1 MKRLIVFIAL
11 ALSFVSAFSQI
22 TLDECRKLAQAN
34 YPLIKRFRLVEQSRS
49 LSVSNASKAWLP
61 QVSLNARASYQ
72 SEVTR
77 LPVDIPGVEISPLP
91 KDQYDVSVNVSQQ
104 IYDGGSVSSSKR
116 LEDARSDVEREQ
128 VNVAIYDVYERIDQL
143 YFGILLLDEQIR
155 QVRLLQDDLSLSYQ
169 AISGMVRGGVAN
181 QTDLDAVKVE
191 QVKAA
196 QTETGLVT
204 SRATYLKMLSTF
216 IGKPLSDSVSLVRP
230 AESDVSGMVNNRPE
244 LALYS
249 AQNRLLD
256 QQLKSLDTYLRP
268 RLGLFLQGGYGNPA
282 LNMLKNG
289 FEAYYKVGAT
299 LTWNFGSLYTRAN
312 DKRKIETERLNIQAE
327 REAFLFNT
335 GLQRGNIE
343 SLRRQ
348 ISQDDE
354 IIALRENIR
363 SKADVK
369 VANGTETVNEMLRDI
384 NAVSEARL
392 TKAFHEIQLLQEIY
406 KLKNINN
413 FYEKVCIYILVR
425 GPCGMFFGQ
434 FRL

>member
-1 MKRLIVFIAL
+1 MKRILFFVMLVFA
-11 ALSFVSAFSQI
+11 VVPAFTQI
-22 TLDECRKLAQAN
+22 TLDECRSLARAN
-34 YPLIKRFRLVEQSRS
+34 YPLIKRFSLVEQSRS

-61 QVSLNARASYQ
+61 QVSLSARASYQ
-72 SEVTR
+72 SDVTR
-77 LPVDIPGVEISPLP
+77 IPVDIPGVDISPMS
-91 KDQYDVSVNVSQQ
+91 KDQYDVSVHVSQQ

-116 LEDARSDVEREQ
+116 LAGALSDVEREK
-128 VNVAIYDVYERIDQL
+128 VNVAIYDVYERVDQL

-155 QVRLLQDDLSLSYQ
+155 QVRLLQDDLSLS
-169 AISGMVRGGVAN
+169 SKSVTGMLRGGVAS

-191 QVKAA
+191 QVKAR
-196 QTETGLVT
+196 QSETSLLT
-204 SRATYLKMLSTF
+204 LRATYLKMLSTF
-216 IGKPLSDSVSLVRP
+216 IGKPLADSVSLVRP
-230 AESDVSGMVNNRPE
+230 DETDVSVVVNNRPE
-244 LALYS
+244 LSLYN

-256 QQLKSLDTYLRP
+256 QQRNVLDTYLRP
-268 RLGLFLQGGYGNPA
+268 RVGLFLQGGYGNPA
-282 LNMLKNG
+282 LNMLKNK

-299 LTWNFGSLYTRAN
+299 LTWNFGNLYTRAN
-312 DKRKIETERLNIQAE
+312 DKRKIDTDRLGIEAE
-327 REAFLFNT
+327 REAFLFNI
-335 GLQRGNIE
+335 GLQSELQRGNIE

-354 IIALRENIR
+354 IITLRERIR

-413 FYEKVCIYILVR
+413 F
-425 GPCGMFFGQ
+425 
-434 FRL
+434 

>member
-1 MKRLIVFIAL
+1 MKRILLFVVL
-11 ALSFVSAFSQI
+11 AVSFVPAFSQI
-22 TLDECRKLAQAN
+22 TLDECRSLARAN
-34 YPLIKRFRLVEQSRS
+34 YPLIKRFSLVEQSRS

-61 QVSLNARASYQ
+61 QVSLSARASYQ
-72 SEVTR
+72 SDVTR
-77 LPVDIPGVEISPLP
+77 IPIDIPGIDINPLS
-91 KDQYDVSVNVSQQ
+91 KDQYDVSVHVSQQ

-116 LEDARSDVEREQ
+116 LADARSDVEREK
-128 VNVAIYDVYERIDQL
+128 VNVAIYDVYERVDQL

-155 QVRLLQDDLSLSYQ
+155 QVRLLQDDLSLSSKSV
-169 AISGMVRGGVAN
+169 SGMLRGGVAS

-191 QVKAA
+191 QVKAR
-196 QTETGLVT
+196 QSETSLLT

-216 IGKPLSDSVSLVRP
+216 IGKPLGDSVSLVRP
-230 AESDVSGMVNNRPE
+230 DEADVSVVVNNRPE
-244 LALYS
+244 LSLYN

-256 QQLKSLDTYLRP
+256 QQRNVLDTYLRP
-268 RLGLFLQGGYGNPA
+268 RVGLFLQGGYGNPA
-282 LNMLKNG
+282 LNMLKNK

-299 LTWNFGSLYTRAN
+299 LTWNFGNLYTRAN
-312 DKRKIETERLNIQAE
+312 DKRKIDTDRLGIEAE

-335 GLQRGNIE
+335 GLQSELQRGNIE

-348 ISQDDE
+348 INQDDE
-354 IIALRENIR
+354 IITLRERIR

-384 NAVSEARL
+384 NAVSESRL

-413 FYEKVCIYILVR
+413 F
-425 GPCGMFFGQ
+425 
-434 FRL
+434 

>member
-1 MKRLIVFIAL
+1 MKRILFFVMLVFA
-11 ALSFVSAFSQI
+11 VVPAFTQI
-22 TLDECRKLAQAN
+22 TLDECRSLARAN
-34 YPLIKRFRLVEQSRS
+34 YPLIKRFSLVEQSRS
-49 LSVSNASKAWLP
+49 LSVSNAFKAWLP
-61 QVSLNARASYQ
+61 QVSLSARASYQ
-72 SEVTR
+72 SDVTR
-77 LPVDIPGVEISPLP
+77 IPVDIPGVDISPMS
-91 KDQYDVSVNVSQQ
+91 KDQYDVSVHVSQQ

-116 LEDARSDVEREQ
+116 LADARSDVEREK
-128 VNVAIYDVYERIDQL
+128 VNVAIYDVYERVDQL

-155 QVRLLQDDLSLSYQ
+155 QVRLLQDDLSLSSKSV
-169 AISGMVRGGVAN
+169 SGMLRGGVAS

-191 QVKAA
+191 QVKAR
-196 QTETGLVT
+196 QSETILLT

-216 IGKPLSDSVSLVRP
+216 IGKPLGDSVSLVRP
-230 AESDVSGMVNNRPE
+230 DEADVSVVVNNRPE
-244 LALYS
+244 LSLYN

-256 QQLKSLDTYLRP
+256 QQRNVLDTYLRP
-268 RLGLFLQGGYGNPA
+268 RVGLFLQGGYGNPA
-282 LNMLKNG
+282 LNMLKNK

-299 LTWNFGSLYTRAN
+299 LTWNFGNLYTRAN
-312 DKRKIETERLNIQAE
+312 DKRKIDTDRLGIEAE

-335 GLQRGNIE
+335 GLQSELQRGNIE

-354 IIALRENIR
+354 IISLRERIR

-413 FYEKVCIYILVR
+413 F
-425 GPCGMFFGQ
+425 
-434 FRL
+434 

>member
-1 MKRLIVFIAL
+1 MKRILFFVMLVFA
-11 ALSFVSAFSQI
+11 VVPAFTQI
-22 TLDECRKLAQAN
+22 TLDECRSLARAN
-34 YPLIKRFRLVEQSRS
+34 YPLIKRFSLVEQIRS

-61 QVSLNARASYQ
+61 QVSLSARASYQ
-72 SEVTR
+72 SDVTR
-77 LPVDIPGVEISPLP
+77 IPVDIPGVDISPMS
-91 KDQYDVSVNVSQQ
+91 KDQYDVSVHVSQQ

-116 LEDARSDVEREQ
+116 LADALSDVEREK
-128 VNVAIYDVYERIDQL
+128 VNVAIYDVYERVDQL

-155 QVRLLQDDLSLSYQ
+155 QVRLLQDDLSLSSKSV
-169 AISGMVRGGVAN
+169 SGMLRGGVAS

-191 QVKAA
+191 QVKAR
-196 QTETGLVT
+196 QSETSLLT

-216 IGKPLSDSVSLVRP
+216 IGKPLGDSVSLVRP
-230 AESDVSGMVNNRPE
+230 DEADVSVVVNNRPE
-244 LALYS
+244 LSLYN
-249 AQNRLLD
+249 AQNCLLD
-256 QQLKSLDTYLRP
+256 QQRNVLDTYLRP
-268 RLGLFLQGGYGNPA
+268 RIGLFLQGGYGNPA
-282 LNMLKNG
+282 LNMLKNK

-299 LTWNFGSLYTRAN
+299 LTWNFGNLYTRAN
-312 DKRKIETERLNIQAE
+312 DKRKIDTDRLGIEAE

-335 GLQRGNIE
+335 GLQSELQPGNIE

-354 IIALRENIR
+354 IITLRERIR

-413 FYEKVCIYILVR
+413 F
-425 GPCGMFFGQ
+425 
-434 FRL
+434 

>member
-1 MKRLIVFIAL
+1 MKRILFFVMLVFA
-11 ALSFVSAFSQI
+11 VVPAFTQI
-22 TLDECRKLAQAN
+22 TLDECRSLARAN
-34 YPLIKRFRLVEQSRS
+34 YPLIKRFSLVEQSRS

-61 QVSLNARASYQ
+61 QVSLSARASYQ
-72 SEVTR
+72 SDVTR
-77 LPVDIPGVEISPLP
+77 IPVDIPGVDISPMS
-91 KDQYDVSVNVSQQ
+91 KDQYDVSVHVSQQ
-104 IYDGGSVSSSKR
+104 IYDGGSVISSKR
-116 LEDARSDVEREQ
+116 LADALSDVEREK
-128 VNVAIYDVYERIDQL
+128 VNVAIYDVYERVDQL

-155 QVRLLQDDLSLSYQ
+155 QVRLLQDDLSLSSKSV
-169 AISGMVRGGVAN
+169 SGMLRGGVAS

-191 QVKAA
+191 QVKAR
-196 QTETGLVT
+196 QSETSLLT

-216 IGKPLSDSVSLVRP
+216 IGKPLGDSVSLVRP
-230 AESDVSGMVNNRPE
+230 DEADVSVVVNNRPE
-244 LALYS
+244 LSLYN

-256 QQLKSLDTYLRP
+256 QQRNVLDTYLRP
-268 RLGLFLQGGYGNPA
+268 RVGLFLQGGYGNPA
-282 LNMLKNG
+282 LNMLKNK

-299 LTWNFGSLYTRAN
+299 LTWNFGNLYTRAN
-312 DKRKIETERLNIQAE
+312 DKRKIDTDRLGIEAE

-335 GLQRGNIE
+335 GLQSELQRGNIE

-354 IIALRENIR
+354 IITLRERIR

-413 FYEKVCIYILVR
+413 F
-425 GPCGMFFGQ
+425 
-434 FRL
+434 

>member
-22 TLDECRKLAQAN
+22 TLDECRELARAN

-116 LEDARSDVEREQ
+116 LADALSDVEREK
-128 VNVAIYDVYERIDQL
+128 VNVAIYDVYERVDQL

-155 QVRLLQDDLSLSYQ
+155 QVRLLQDDLSLSSKSV
-169 AISGMVRGGVAN
+169 SGMLRGGVAS

-191 QVKAA
+191 QVKAR
-196 QTETGLVT
+196 QSETSLLT

-216 IGKPLSDSVSLVRP
+216 IGKPLADSVSLVRP
-230 AESDVSGMVNNRPE
+230 DEADVSVVVNNRPE
-244 LALYS
+244 LSLYN

-256 QQLKSLDTYLRP
+256 QQRNVLDTYLRP
-268 RLGLFLQGGYGNPA
+268 RVGLFLQGGYGNPA
-282 LNMLKNG
+282 LNMLKNK

-299 LTWNFGSLYTRAN
+299 LTWNFGNLYTRAN
-312 DKRKIETERLNIQAE
+312 DKRKIDTDRLGIEAE
-327 REAFLFNT
+327 REAFLFNI
-335 GLQRGNIE
+335 GLQSELQRGNIE

-354 IIALRENIR
+354 IITLRERIR

-413 FYEKVCIYILVR
+413 F
-425 GPCGMFFGQ
+425 
-434 FRL
+434 

>member
-1 MKRLIVFIAL
+1 MKRILFFVMLVFA
-11 ALSFVSAFSQI
+11 VVPAFTQI
-22 TLDECRKLAQAN
+22 TLDECRSLARAN
-34 YPLIKRFRLVEQSRS
+34 YPLIKRFSLVEQSRS

-61 QVSLNARASYQ
+61 QVSLSARASYQ
-72 SEVTR
+72 SDVTR
-77 LPVDIPGVEISPLP
+77 IPVDIPGVDISPMS
-91 KDQYDVSVNVSQQ
+91 KDQYDVSVHVSQQ

-116 LEDARSDVEREQ
+116 LADARSDVEREK
-128 VNVAIYDVYERIDQL
+128 VNVAIYDVYERVDQL

-155 QVRLLQDDLSLSYQ
+155 QVRLLLDDLSLSSKSV
-169 AISGMVRGGVAN
+169 SGMLRGGVAS

-191 QVKAA
+191 QVKAR
-196 QTETGLVT
+196 QSETSLLT

-216 IGKPLSDSVSLVRP
+216 IGKPLGDSVSLVRP
-230 AESDVSGMVNNRPE
+230 DEADVSVVVNNRPE
-244 LALYS
+244 LSLYN

-256 QQLKSLDTYLRP
+256 QQRNVLDTYLRP
-268 RLGLFLQGGYGNPA
+268 RIGLFLQGGYGNPA
-282 LNMLKNG
+282 LNMLKNK

-299 LTWNFGSLYTRAN
+299 LTWNFGNLYTRAN
-312 DKRKIETERLNIQAE
+312 DKRKIDTDRLGIEAE
-327 REAFLFNT
+327 REVFLFNT
-335 GLQRGNIE
+335 GLQSELQRGNIE

-354 IIALRENIR
+354 IITLRERIR

-413 FYEKVCIYILVR
+413 F
-425 GPCGMFFGQ
+425 
-434 FRL
+434 

>member
-1 MKRLIVFIAL
+1 M
-11 ALSFVSAFSQI
+11 S
-22 TLDECRKLAQAN
+22 
-34 YPLIKRFRLVEQSRS
+34 
-49 LSVSNASKAWLP
+49 
-61 QVSLNARASYQ
+61 
-72 SEVTR
+72 
-77 LPVDIPGVEISPLP
+77 
-91 KDQYDVSVNVSQQ
+91 KDQYDVSVHVSQQ
-104 IYDGGSVSSSKR
+104 IYDGGSVISSKR
-116 LEDARSDVEREQ
+116 LADALSDVEREK
-128 VNVAIYDVYERIDQL
+128 VNVAIYDVYERVDQL

-155 QVRLLQDDLSLSYQ
+155 QVRLLQDDLSLSSKSV
-169 AISGMVRGGVAN
+169 SGMLRGGVAS

-191 QVKAA
+191 QVKAR
-196 QTETGLVT
+196 QSETSLLT

-216 IGKPLSDSVSLVRP
+216 IGKPLGDSVSLVRP
-230 AESDVSGMVNNRPE
+230 DEADVSVVVNNRPE
-244 LALYS
+244 LSLYN

-256 QQLKSLDTYLRP
+256 QQRNVLDTYLRP
-268 RLGLFLQGGYGNPA
+268 RVGLFLQGGYGNPA
-282 LNMLKNG
+282 LNMLKNK

-299 LTWNFGSLYTRAN
+299 LTWNFGNLYTRAN
-312 DKRKIETERLNIQAE
+312 DKRKIDTDRLGIEAE

-335 GLQRGNIE
+335 GLQSELQRGNIE

-354 IIALRENIR
+354 IITLRERIR

-413 FYEKVCIYILVR
+413 F
-425 GPCGMFFGQ
+425 
-434 FRL
+434 

>member
-1 MKRLIVFIAL
+1 MKRILFFVMLVFA
-11 ALSFVSAFSQI
+11 VVPAFTQI
-22 TLDECRKLAQAN
+22 TLDECRSLARAN
-34 YPLIKRFRLVEQSRS
+34 YPLIKRFSLVEQSRS

-61 QVSLNARASYQ
+61 QVSLSARASYQ
-72 SEVTR
+72 SDVTR
-77 LPVDIPGVEISPLP
+77 IPVDIPGVDISPMS
-91 KDQYDVSVNVSQQ
+91 KDQYDVSVHVSQQ

-116 LEDARSDVEREQ
+116 LADARSDVEREK
-128 VNVAIYDVYERIDQL
+128 VNVAIYDVYERVDQL

-155 QVRLLQDDLSLSYQ
+155 QVRLLQDDLSLSSKSV
-169 AISGMVRGGVAN
+169 SGMLRGGVAS

-191 QVKAA
+191 QVKAR
-196 QTETGLVT
+196 QSETSLLT

-216 IGKPLSDSVSLVRP
+216 IGKPLGDSVSLVRP
-230 AESDVSGMVNNRPE
+230 GEADVSVVVNNRPE
-244 LALYS
+244 LSLYN

-256 QQLKSLDTYLRP
+256 QQRNVLDTYLRP
-268 RLGLFLQGGYGNPA
+268 RIGLFLQGGYGNPA
-282 LNMLKNG
+282 LNMLKNK

-299 LTWNFGSLYTRAN
+299 LTWNFGNLYTRAN
-312 DKRKIETERLNIQAE
+312 DKRKIDTDRLGIEAE

-335 GLQRGNIE
+335 GLQSELQRGNIE

-354 IIALRENIR
+354 IISLRERIR

-413 FYEKVCIYILVR
+413 F
-425 GPCGMFFGQ
+425 
-434 FRL
+434 

>member
-1 MKRLIVFIAL
+1 MKRILLFVVL
-11 ALSFVSAFSQI
+11 AVSFVPAFSQI
-22 TLDECRKLAQAN
+22 TLDECRSLARAN
-34 YPLIKRFRLVEQSRS
+34 YPLIKRFSLVEQSRS

-61 QVSLNARASYQ
+61 QVSLSARASYQ
-72 SEVTR
+72 SDVTR
-77 LPVDIPGVEISPLP
+77 IPIDIPGIDINPLS
-91 KDQYDVSVNVSQQ
+91 KDQYDVSVHVSQQ

-116 LEDARSDVEREQ
+116 LADARSDVEREK
-128 VNVAIYDVYERIDQL
+128 VNVAIYDVYERVDQL

-155 QVRLLQDDLSLSYQ
+155 QVRLLQDDLSLSSKSV
-169 AISGMVRGGVAN
+169 SGMLRGGVAS

-191 QVKAA
+191 QVKAR
-196 QTETGLVT
+196 QSETSLLT

-216 IGKPLSDSVSLVRP
+216 IGKPLGDSVSLVRP
-230 AESDVSGMVNNRPE
+230 DEADVSVVVNNRPE
-244 LALYS
+244 LSLYN

-256 QQLKSLDTYLRP
+256 QQRNALDTYLRP
-268 RLGLFLQGGYGNPA
+268 RVGLFLQGGYGNPA
-282 LNMLKNG
+282 LNMLKNK
-289 FEAYYKVGAT
+289 FDAYYKVGAT
-299 LTWNFGSLYTRAN
+299 LTWNFGNLYTRAN
-312 DKRKIETERLNIQAE
+312 DKRKIDTDRLGIEAE

-335 GLQRGNIE
+335 GLQSELQRGNIE

-354 IIALRENIR
+354 IITLRERIR

-413 FYEKVCIYILVR
+413 F
-425 GPCGMFFGQ
+425 
-434 FRL
+434 

>member
-1 MKRLIVFIAL
+1 MKRILFFVMLVFA
-11 ALSFVSAFSQI
+11 VVPAFTQI
-22 TLDECRKLAQAN
+22 TLDECRSLARAN
-34 YPLIKRFRLVEQSRS
+34 YPLIKRFSLVEQSRS

-61 QVSLNARASYQ
+61 QVSLSARASYQ
-72 SEVTR
+72 SDVTR
-77 LPVDIPGVEISPLP
+77 IPVDIPGVDISPMS
-91 KDQYDVSVNVSQQ
+91 KDQYDVSVHVSQQ

-116 LEDARSDVEREQ
+116 LADARSDVEREK
-128 VNVAIYDVYERIDQL
+128 VNVAIYDVYERVDQL

-155 QVRLLQDDLSLSYQ
+155 QVRLLQDDLSLSSKSV
-169 AISGMVRGGVAN
+169 SGMLRGGVAS

-191 QVKAA
+191 QVKAR
-196 QTETGLVT
+196 QSETSLLT

-216 IGKPLSDSVSLVRP
+216 IGKPLGDSVSLVRP
-230 AESDVSGMVNNRPE
+230 DEADVSVVVNNRPE
-244 LALYS
+244 LSLYN

-256 QQLKSLDTYLRP
+256 QQRNVLDTYLRP
-268 RLGLFLQGGYGNPA
+268 RVGLFLQGGYGNPA
-282 LNMLKNG
+282 LNMLKNK

-299 LTWNFGSLYTRAN
+299 LTWNFGNLYTRAN
-312 DKRKIETERLNIQAE
+312 DKRKIDTDRLGIEAE
-327 REAFLFNT
+327 REVFLFNT
-335 GLQRGNIE
+335 GLQSELQRGNIE

-354 IIALRENIR
+354 IITLRERIR

-413 FYEKVCIYILVR
+413 F
-425 GPCGMFFGQ
+425 
-434 FRL
+434 

>member
-1 MKRLIVFIAL
+1 MKRILFFVMLVFA
-11 ALSFVSAFSQI
+11 VVPAFTQI
-22 TLDECRKLAQAN
+22 TLDECRSLARAN
-34 YPLIKRFRLVEQSRS
+34 YPLIKRFSLVEQSRS

-61 QVSLNARASYQ
+61 QVSLSARASYQ
-72 SEVTR
+72 SDVTR
-77 LPVDIPGVEISPLP
+77 IPVDIPGVDISPMS
-91 KDQYDVSVNVSQQ
+91 KDQYDVSVHVSQQ

-116 LEDARSDVEREQ
+116 LADARSDVEREK
-128 VNVAIYDVYERIDQL
+128 VNVAIYDVYERVDQL

-155 QVRLLQDDLSLSYQ
+155 QVRLLQDDLSLSSKSV
-169 AISGMVRGGVAN
+169 SGMLRGGVAS

-191 QVKAA
+191 QVKAR
-196 QTETGLVT
+196 QSETSLLT

-216 IGKPLSDSVSLVRP
+216 IGKPLGDSVSLVRP
-230 AESDVSGMVNNRPE
+230 DEADVSVVVNNRPE
-244 LALYS
+244 LSLYN

-256 QQLKSLDTYLRP
+256 QQRNVLDTYLRP
-268 RLGLFLQGGYGNPA
+268 RIGLFLQGGYGNPA
-282 LNMLKNG
+282 LNMLKNK

-299 LTWNFGSLYTRAN
+299 LTWNFGNLYTRAN
-312 DKRKIETERLNIQAE
+312 DKRKIDTDRLGIEAE
-327 REAFLFNT
+327 REVFLFNT
-335 GLQRGNIE
+335 GLQSELQRGNIE

-354 IIALRENIR
+354 IIMLRERIR

-413 FYEKVCIYILVR
+413 F
-425 GPCGMFFGQ
+425 
-434 FRL
+434 

>member
-1 MKRLIVFIAL
+1 MKRILFFVMLVFA
-11 ALSFVSAFSQI
+11 VVPAFTQI
-22 TLDECRKLAQAN
+22 TLDECRSLARAN
-34 YPLIKRFRLVEQSRS
+34 YPLIKRFSLVEQSRS

-61 QVSLNARASYQ
+61 QVSLSARASYQ
-72 SEVTR
+72 SDVTR
-77 LPVDIPGVEISPLP
+77 IPVDIPGVDISPMS
-91 KDQYDVSVNVSQQ
+91 KDQYDVSVHVSQQ

-116 LEDARSDVEREQ
+116 LADALSDVEREK
-128 VNVAIYDVYERIDQL
+128 VNVAIYDVYERVDQL

-155 QVRLLQDDLSLSYQ
+155 QVRLLQDDLSLSSKSV
-169 AISGMVRGGVAN
+169 SGMLRGGVAS

-191 QVKAA
+191 QVKAR
-196 QTETGLVT
+196 QSETSLLT

-216 IGKPLSDSVSLVRP
+216 IGKPLADSVSLVRP
-230 AESDVSGMVNNRPE
+230 DEADVSVVVNNRPE
-244 LALYS
+244 LSLYN

-256 QQLKSLDTYLRP
+256 QQRNVLDTYLRP
-268 RLGLFLQGGYGNPA
+268 RVGLFLQGGYGNPA
-282 LNMLKNG
+282 LNMLKNK

-299 LTWNFGSLYTRAN
+299 LTWNFGNLYTRAN
-312 DKRKIETERLNIQAE
+312 DKRKIDTDRLGIEAE

-335 GLQRGNIE
+335 GLQSELQRGNIE

-354 IIALRENIR
+354 IITLRERIR

-413 FYEKVCIYILVR
+413 F
-425 GPCGMFFGQ
+425 
-434 FRL
+434 

>member
-1 MKRLIVFIAL
+1 MKRILFFVMLVFA
-11 ALSFVSAFSQI
+11 VVPAFTQI
-22 TLDECRKLAQAN
+22 TLDECRSLARAN
-34 YPLIKRFRLVEQSRS
+34 YPLIKRFSLVEQSRS

-61 QVSLNARASYQ
+61 QVSLSARASYQ
-72 SEVTR
+72 SDVTR
-77 LPVDIPGVEISPLP
+77 IPVDIPGVDISPMS
-91 KDQYDVSVNVSQQ
+91 KDQYDVSVHVSQQ
-104 IYDGGSVSSSKR
+104 IYDGGSVISSKR
-116 LEDARSDVEREQ
+116 LADALSDVEREK
-128 VNVAIYDVYERIDQL
+128 VNVAIYDVYERVDQL

-155 QVRLLQDDLSLSYQ
+155 QVRLLQDDLSLSSKSV
-169 AISGMVRGGVAN
+169 SGMLRGGVAS

-191 QVKAA
+191 QVKAR
-196 QTETGLVT
+196 QSETSLLT

-216 IGKPLSDSVSLVRP
+216 IGKPLGDSVSLVRP
-230 AESDVSGMVNNRPE
+230 DEADVSVVVNNRPE
-244 LALYS
+244 LSLYN

-256 QQLKSLDTYLRP
+256 QQRNVLDTYLRP
-268 RLGLFLQGGYGNPA
+268 RVGLFLQGGYGNPA
-282 LNMLKNG
+282 LNMLKNK

-299 LTWNFGSLYTRAN
+299 LTWNFGNLYTRAN
-312 DKRKIETERLNIQAE
+312 DKRKIDTDRLGIEAE

-335 GLQRGNIE
+335 GLQSELQRGNIE

-348 ISQDDE
+348 ISRDDE
-354 IIALRENIR
+354 IITLRERIR

-413 FYEKVCIYILVR
+413 F
-425 GPCGMFFGQ
+425 
-434 FRL
+434 

>member
-1 MKRLIVFIAL
+1 MKRILFFVMLVFA
-11 ALSFVSAFSQI
+11 VVPAFTQI
-22 TLDECRKLAQAN
+22 TLDECRSLARAN
-34 YPLIKRFRLVEQSRS
+34 YPLIKCFSLVEQIRS

-61 QVSLNARASYQ
+61 QVSLSARASYQ
-72 SEVTR
+72 SDVTR
-77 LPVDIPGVEISPLP
+77 IPVDIPGVDISPMS
-91 KDQYDVSVNVSQQ
+91 KDQYDVSVHVSQQ

-116 LEDARSDVEREQ
+116 LADALSDVEREK
-128 VNVAIYDVYERIDQL
+128 VNVAIYDVYERVDQL

-155 QVRLLQDDLSLSYQ
+155 QVRLLQDDLSLSSKSV
-169 AISGMVRGGVAN
+169 SGMLRGGVAS

-191 QVKAA
+191 QVKAR
-196 QTETGLVT
+196 QSETSLLT

-216 IGKPLSDSVSLVRP
+216 IGKPLGDSVSLVRP
-230 AESDVSGMVNNRPE
+230 DETDVSVVVNNRPE
-244 LALYS
+244 LSLYN

-256 QQLKSLDTYLRP
+256 QQRNVLDTYLRP
-268 RLGLFLQGGYGNPA
+268 RVGLFLQGGYGNPA
-282 LNMLKNG
+282 LNMLKNK

-299 LTWNFGSLYTRAN
+299 LTWNFGNLYTRAN
-312 DKRKIETERLNIQAE
+312 DKRKIDTDRLGIEAE

-335 GLQRGNIE
+335 GLQSELQRGNIE

-354 IIALRENIR
+354 IITLRERIR

-413 FYEKVCIYILVR
+413 F
-425 GPCGMFFGQ
+425 
-434 FRL
+434 

>member
-1 MKRLIVFIAL
+1 MKRILFFVMLVFA
-11 ALSFVSAFSQI
+11 VVPAFTQI
-22 TLDECRKLAQAN
+22 TLDECRSLARAN
-34 YPLIKRFRLVEQSRS
+34 YPLIKRFSLVEQSRS

-61 QVSLNARASYQ
+61 QVSLSARASYQ
-72 SEVTR
+72 SDVTR
-77 LPVDIPGVEISPLP
+77 IPVDIPGVDISPMS
-91 KDQYDVSVNVSQQ
+91 KDQYDVSVHVSQQ

-116 LEDARSDVEREQ
+116 LADARSDVEREK
-128 VNVAIYDVYERIDQL
+128 VNVAIYDVYARVDQL

-155 QVRLLQDDLSLSYQ
+155 QVRLLQDDLSLSSKSV
-169 AISGMVRGGVAN
+169 SGMLRGGVAS

-191 QVKAA
+191 QVKAR
-196 QTETGLVT
+196 QSETSLLT

-216 IGKPLSDSVSLVRP
+216 IGKPLGDSVSLVRP
-230 AESDVSGMVNNRPE
+230 DEADVSVVVNNRPE
-244 LALYS
+244 LSLYN

-256 QQLKSLDTYLRP
+256 QQRNVLDTYLRP
-268 RLGLFLQGGYGNPA
+268 RIGLFLQGGYGNPA
-282 LNMLKNG
+282 LNMLKNK

-299 LTWNFGSLYTRAN
+299 LTWNFGNLYTRAN
-312 DKRKIETERLNIQAE
+312 DKRKIDTDRLGIEAE
-327 REAFLFNT
+327 REVFLFNT
-335 GLQRGNIE
+335 GLQSELQRGNIE

-354 IIALRENIR
+354 IITLRERIR

-413 FYEKVCIYILVR
+413 F
-425 GPCGMFFGQ
+425 
-434 FRL
+434 

>member
-1 MKRLIVFIAL
+1 MKRILFFVMLVFA
-11 ALSFVSAFSQI
+11 VVPAFTQI
-22 TLDECRKLAQAN
+22 TLDECRSLARAN
-34 YPLIKRFRLVEQSRS
+34 YPLIKRFSLVEQSRS

-61 QVSLNARASYQ
+61 QVSLSARASYQ
-72 SEVTR
+72 SDVTR
-77 LPVDIPGVEISPLP
+77 IPVDIPGVDISPMS
-91 KDQYDVSVNVSQQ
+91 KDQYDVSVHVSQQ

-116 LEDARSDVEREQ
+116 LADALSDVEREK
-128 VNVAIYDVYERIDQL
+128 VNVAIYDVYERVDQL

-155 QVRLLQDDLSLSYQ
+155 QVRLLQDDLSLSSKSV
-169 AISGMVRGGVAN
+169 SGMLRGGVAS

-191 QVKAA
+191 QVKAR
-196 QTETGLVT
+196 QSETSLLT

-216 IGKPLSDSVSLVRP
+216 IGKPLGDSVSLVRP
-230 AESDVSGMVNNRPE
+230 DEADVSVVVNNRPE
-244 LALYS
+244 LSLYN

-256 QQLKSLDTYLRP
+256 QQRNVLDTYLRP
-268 RLGLFLQGGYGNPA
+268 RVGLFLQGGYGNPA
-282 LNMLKNG
+282 LNMLKNK

-299 LTWNFGSLYTRAN
+299 LTWNFGNLYTRAN
-312 DKRKIETERLNIQAE
+312 DKRKIDTDRLGIEAE

-335 GLQRGNIE
+335 GLQSELQRGNIE

-354 IIALRENIR
+354 IITLRERIR

-384 NAVSEARL
+384 NAVSETRL

-413 FYEKVCIYILVR
+413 F
-425 GPCGMFFGQ
+425 
-434 FRL
+434 

>member
-1 MKRLIVFIAL
+1 MKRILFFVMLVFA
-11 ALSFVSAFSQI
+11 VVPAFTQI
-22 TLDECRKLAQAN
+22 TLDECRSLARAN
-34 YPLIKRFRLVEQSRS
+34 YPLIKRFSLVEQSRS
-49 LSVSNASKAWLP
+49 LSVSNTSKAWLP
-61 QVSLNARASYQ
+61 QVSLSARASYQ
-72 SEVTR
+72 SDVTR
-77 LPVDIPGVEISPLP
+77 IPVDIPGVDISPMS
-91 KDQYDVSVNVSQQ
+91 KDQYDVSVHVSQQ

-116 LEDARSDVEREQ
+116 LADALSDVEREK
-128 VNVAIYDVYERIDQL
+128 VNVAIYDVYERVDQL

-155 QVRLLQDDLSLSYQ
+155 QVRLLQDDLSLSSKSV
-169 AISGMVRGGVAN
+169 SGMLRGGVAS

-191 QVKAA
+191 QVKAR
-196 QTETGLVT
+196 QSETSLLT

-216 IGKPLSDSVSLVRP
+216 IGKPLADSVSLVRP
-230 AESDVSGMVNNRPE
+230 DETDVSVVVNNRPE
-244 LALYS
+244 LSLYN

-256 QQLKSLDTYLRP
+256 QQRNVLDTYLRP
-268 RLGLFLQGGYGNPA
+268 RVGLFLQGGYGNPA
-282 LNMLKNG
+282 LNMLKNK

-299 LTWNFGSLYTRAN
+299 LTWNFGNLYTRAN
-312 DKRKIETERLNIQAE
+312 DKRKIDTDRLGIEAE

-335 GLQRGNIE
+335 GLQSELQRGNIE

-354 IIALRENIR
+354 IITLRERIR

-413 FYEKVCIYILVR
+413 F
-425 GPCGMFFGQ
+425 
-434 FRL
+434 

>member
-1 MKRLIVFIAL
+1 MKRILLFVMLVFA
-11 ALSFVSAFSQI
+11 VVPAFTQI
-22 TLDECRKLAQAN
+22 TLDECRSLARAN
-34 YPLIKRFRLVEQSRS
+34 YPLIKRFSLVEQSRS
-49 LSVSNASKAWLP
+49 LSVSNASKAWFP
-61 QVSLNARASYQ
+61 QVSLSARASYQ
-72 SEVTR
+72 SDVTR
-77 LPVDIPGVEISPLP
+77 IPIDIPGIDINPLS
-91 KDQYDVSVNVSQQ
+91 KDQYDVSVHVSQQ

-116 LEDARSDVEREQ
+116 LADARSDVEREK
-128 VNVAIYDVYERIDQL
+128 VNVAIYDVYERVDQL

-155 QVRLLQDDLSLSYQ
+155 QVRLLQDDLSLSSKSV
-169 AISGMVRGGVAN
+169 SGMLRGGVAS

-191 QVKAA
+191 QVKAR
-196 QTETGLVT
+196 QSETSLLT

-216 IGKPLSDSVSLVRP
+216 IGKPLGDSVSLVRP
-230 AESDVSGMVNNRPE
+230 DEADVSVVVNNRPE
-244 LALYS
+244 LSLYN

-256 QQLKSLDTYLRP
+256 QQRNVLDTYLRP
-268 RLGLFLQGGYGNPA
+268 RVGLFLQGGYGNPA
-282 LNMLKNG
+282 LNMLKNK

-299 LTWNFGSLYTRAN
+299 LTWNFGNLYTRAN
-312 DKRKIETERLNIQAE
+312 DKRKIDTDRLGIEAE

-335 GLQRGNIE
+335 GLQSELQRGNIE

-354 IIALRENIR
+354 IISLRERIR

-392 TKAFHEIQLLQEIY
+392 TKSFHEIQLLQEIY

-413 FYEKVCIYILVR
+413 F
-425 GPCGMFFGQ
+425 
-434 FRL
+434 

>member
-1 MKRLIVFIAL
+1 
-11 ALSFVSAFSQI
+11 
-22 TLDECRKLAQAN
+22 
-34 YPLIKRFRLVEQSRS
+34 
-49 LSVSNASKAWLP
+49 
-61 QVSLNARASYQ
+61 
-72 SEVTR
+72 
-77 LPVDIPGVEISPLP
+77 
-91 KDQYDVSVNVSQQ
+91 
-104 IYDGGSVSSSKR
+104 
-116 LEDARSDVEREQ
+116 
-128 VNVAIYDVYERIDQL
+128 
-143 YFGILLLDEQIR
+143 
-155 QVRLLQDDLSLSYQ
+155 
-169 AISGMVRGGVAN
+169 
-181 QTDLDAVKVE
+181 
-191 QVKAA
+191 
-196 QTETGLVT
+196 
-204 SRATYLKMLSTF
+204 
-216 IGKPLSDSVSLVRP
+216 
-230 AESDVSGMVNNRPE
+230 MVNNRPE

-335 GLQRGNIE
+335 GLQSELQRGNIE

-369 VANGTETVNEMLRDI
+369 VANGTETINEMLRDI

-413 FYEKVCIYILVR
+413 F
-425 GPCGMFFGQ
+425 
-434 FRL
+434 

>member
-1 MKRLIVFIAL
+1 MKRILFFVMLVFA
-11 ALSFVSAFSQI
+11 VVPAFTQI
-22 TLDECRKLAQAN
+22 TLDKCRSLARAN
-34 YPLIKRFRLVEQSRS
+34 YPLIKRFSLVEQSRS

-61 QVSLNARASYQ
+61 QVSLSARASYQ
-72 SEVTR
+72 SDVTR
-77 LPVDIPGVEISPLP
+77 IPVDIPGVDISPMS
-91 KDQYDVSVNVSQQ
+91 KDQYDVSVHVSQQ

-116 LEDARSDVEREQ
+116 LADARSDVEREK
-128 VNVAIYDVYERIDQL
+128 VNVAIYDVYERVDQL

-155 QVRLLQDDLSLSYQ
+155 QVRLLQDDLSLSSKSV
-169 AISGMVRGGVAN
+169 SGMLRGGVAS

-191 QVKAA
+191 QVKAR
-196 QTETGLVT
+196 QSETSLLT

-216 IGKPLSDSVSLVRP
+216 IGKPLGDSVSLVRP
-230 AESDVSGMVNNRPE
+230 DEADVSVVVNNRPE
-244 LALYS
+244 LSLYN

-256 QQLKSLDTYLRP
+256 QQRNVLDTYLRP
-268 RLGLFLQGGYGNPA
+268 RIGLFLQGGYGNPA
-282 LNMLKNG
+282 LNMLKNK

-299 LTWNFGSLYTRAN
+299 LTWNFGNLYTRAN
-312 DKRKIETERLNIQAE
+312 DKRKIDTDRLGIEAE
-327 REAFLFNT
+327 REVFLFNT
-335 GLQRGNIE
+335 GLQSELQRGNIE

-354 IIALRENIR
+354 IIMLRERIR

-413 FYEKVCIYILVR
+413 F
-425 GPCGMFFGQ
+425 
-434 FRL
+434 

>member
-1 MKRLIVFIAL
+1 MKRILFFVMLVFA
-11 ALSFVSAFSQI
+11 VVPAFTQI
-22 TLDECRKLAQAN
+22 TLDECRSLARAN
-34 YPLIKRFRLVEQSRS
+34 YPLIKRFSLVEQSRS

-61 QVSLNARASYQ
+61 QVSLSARASYQ
-72 SEVTR
+72 SDVTR
-77 LPVDIPGVEISPLP
+77 IPVDIPGVDISPLS
-91 KDQYDVSVNVSQQ
+91 KDQYDVSVHVSQQ

-116 LEDARSDVEREQ
+116 LADARSDVEREK
-128 VNVAIYDVYERIDQL
+128 VNVAIYDVYERVDQL

-155 QVRLLQDDLSLSYQ
+155 QVRLLQDDLSLSSKSV
-169 AISGMVRGGVAN
+169 SGMLRGGVAS

-191 QVKAA
+191 QVKAR
-196 QTETGLVT
+196 QSETSLLT

-216 IGKPLSDSVSLVRP
+216 IGKPLGDSVSLVRP
-230 AESDVSGMVNNRPE
+230 DEADVSVVVNNRPE
-244 LALYS
+244 LSLYNV
-249 AQNRLLD
+249 QNRLLD
-256 QQLKSLDTYLRP
+256 QQRNVLDTYLRP
-268 RLGLFLQGGYGNPA
+268 RVGLFLQGGYGNPA
-282 LNMLKNG
+282 LNMLKNK

-299 LTWNFGSLYTRAN
+299 LTWNFGNLYTRAN
-312 DKRKIETERLNIQAE
+312 DKRKIDTDRLGIEAE

-335 GLQRGNIE
+335 GLQSELQRGNIE

-354 IIALRENIR
+354 IITLRERIR

-413 FYEKVCIYILVR
+413 F
-425 GPCGMFFGQ
+425 
-434 FRL
+434 

>member
-1 MKRLIVFIAL
+1 MKRILFFVMLVFA
-11 ALSFVSAFSQI
+11 VVPAFAQI
-22 TLDECRKLAQAN
+22 TLDECRSLARAN
-34 YPLIKRFRLVEQSRS
+34 YPLIKRFSLVEQSRS

-61 QVSLNARASYQ
+61 QVSLSARASYQ
-72 SEVTR
+72 SDVTR
-77 LPVDIPGVEISPLP
+77 IPVDIPGVDISPMS
-91 KDQYDVSVNVSQQ
+91 KDQYDVSVHVSQQ
-104 IYDGGSVSSSKR
+104 IYDGGSVISSKR
-116 LEDARSDVEREQ
+116 LADALSDVEREK
-128 VNVAIYDVYERIDQL
+128 VNVAIYDVYERVDQL

-155 QVRLLQDDLSLSYQ
+155 QVRLLQDDLSLSSKSV
-169 AISGMVRGGVAN
+169 SGMLRGGVAS

-191 QVKAA
+191 QVKAR
-196 QTETGLVT
+196 QSETSLLT

-216 IGKPLSDSVSLVRP
+216 IGKPLGDSVSLVRP
-230 AESDVSGMVNNRPE
+230 DEADVSVVVNNRPE
-244 LALYS
+244 LSLYN

-256 QQLKSLDTYLRP
+256 QQRNVLDTYLRP
-268 RLGLFLQGGYGNPA
+268 RVGLFLQGGYGNPA
-282 LNMLKNG
+282 LNMLKNK

-299 LTWNFGSLYTRAN
+299 LTWNFGNLYTRAN
-312 DKRKIETERLNIQAE
+312 DKRKIDTDRLGIEAE

-335 GLQRGNIE
+335 GLQSELQRGNIE

-354 IIALRENIR
+354 IITLRERIR

-413 FYEKVCIYILVR
+413 F
-425 GPCGMFFGQ
+425 
-434 FRL
+434 

>member
-1 MKRLIVFIAL
+1 MKRILFFVMLVFA
-11 ALSFVSAFSQI
+11 VVPAFTQI
-22 TLDECRKLAQAN
+22 TLDECRSLARAN
-34 YPLIKRFRLVEQSRS
+34 YPLIKRFSLVEQSRS

-61 QVSLNARASYQ
+61 QVSLSARASYQ
-72 SEVTR
+72 SDVTR
-77 LPVDIPGVEISPLP
+77 IPVDIPGVDISPMS
-91 KDQYDVSVNVSQQ
+91 KDQYDVSVHVSQQ

-116 LEDARSDVEREQ
+116 LADARSDVEREK
-128 VNVAIYDVYERIDQL
+128 VNVAIYDVYERVDQL

-155 QVRLLQDDLSLSYQ
+155 QVRLLQDDLSLSSKSV
-169 AISGMVRGGVAN
+169 SGMLRGGVAS

-191 QVKAA
+191 QVKAR
-196 QTETGLVT
+196 QSETSLLT

-216 IGKPLSDSVSLVRP
+216 IGKPLGDSVSLVRP
-230 AESDVSGMVNNRPE
+230 DEADVSVVVNNRPE
-244 LALYS
+244 LSLYN

-256 QQLKSLDTYLRP
+256 QQRNVLDTYLRP
-268 RLGLFLQGGYGNPA
+268 RIGLFLQGGYGNPA
-282 LNMLKNG
+282 LNMLKNK

-299 LTWNFGSLYTRAN
+299 LTWNFGNLYTRAN
-312 DKRKIETERLNIQAE
+312 DKRKIDTDRLGIEAE
-327 REAFLFNT
+327 REVFLFNT
-335 GLQRGNIE
+335 GLQSELQRGNIE

-354 IIALRENIR
+354 IISLRERIR

-413 FYEKVCIYILVR
+413 F
-425 GPCGMFFGQ
+425 
-434 FRL
+434 

>member
-1 MKRLIVFIAL
+1 MKRILFFVMLVFA
-11 ALSFVSAFSQI
+11 AVPAFTQI
-22 TLDECRKLAQAN
+22 TLDECRSLARAN
-34 YPLIKRFRLVEQSRS
+34 YPLIKRFSLVEQSRS

-61 QVSLNARASYQ
+61 QVSLSARASYQ
-72 SEVTR
+72 SDVTR
-77 LPVDIPGVEISPLP
+77 IPVDIPGIDISPLS
-91 KDQYDVSVNVSQQ
+91 KDQYDVSVHVSQQ

-116 LEDARSDVEREQ
+116 LADARSDVEREK
-128 VNVAIYDVYERIDQL
+128 VNVAIYDVYERVDQL

-155 QVRLLQDDLSLSYQ
+155 QVRLLQDDLSLSSKSV
-169 AISGMVRGGVAN
+169 SGMLRGGVAS

-191 QVKAA
+191 QVKAR
-196 QTETGLVT
+196 QSETSLLT

-216 IGKPLSDSVSLVRP
+216 IGKPLGDSVSLVRP
-230 AESDVSGMVNNRPE
+230 DEADVSVVVNNRPE
-244 LALYS
+244 LSLYN

-256 QQLKSLDTYLRP
+256 QQRNVLDTYLRP
-268 RLGLFLQGGYGNPA
+268 RVGLFLQGGYGNPA
-282 LNMLKNG
+282 LNMLKNK

-299 LTWNFGSLYTRAN
+299 LTWNFGNLYTRAN
-312 DKRKIETERLNIQAE
+312 DKRKIDTDRLGIEAE

-335 GLQRGNIE
+335 GLQSELQRGNIE

-354 IIALRENIR
+354 IIMLRERIR

-384 NAVSEARL
+384 NAVSESRL

-413 FYEKVCIYILVR
+413 F
-425 GPCGMFFGQ
+425 
-434 FRL
+434 

>member
-1 MKRLIVFIAL
+1 MKRILFFVMLVFA
-11 ALSFVSAFSQI
+11 VVPAFTQI
-22 TLDECRKLAQAN
+22 TLDECRSLARAN
-34 YPLIKRFRLVEQSRS
+34 YPLIKRFSLVEQSRS

-61 QVSLNARASYQ
+61 QVSLSARASYQ
-72 SEVTR
+72 SDVTR
-77 LPVDIPGVEISPLP
+77 IPVDIPGVDISPMS
-91 KDQYDVSVNVSQQ
+91 KDQYDVSVHVSQQ

-116 LEDARSDVEREQ
+116 LADARSDVEREK
-128 VNVAIYDVYERIDQL
+128 VNVAIYDVYERVDQL

-155 QVRLLQDDLSLSYQ
+155 QVRLLQDDLSLSSKSV
-169 AISGMVRGGVAN
+169 SGMLRGGVAS

-191 QVKAA
+191 QVKAR
-196 QTETGLVT
+196 QSETGLLT

-216 IGKPLSDSVSLVRP
+216 IGKPLGDSVSLVRP
-230 AESDVSGMVNNRPE
+230 DEADVSVVVNNRPE
-244 LALYS
+244 LSLYN

-256 QQLKSLDTYLRP
+256 QQRNVLDTYLRP
-268 RLGLFLQGGYGNPA
+268 RVGLFLQGGYGNPA
-282 LNMLKNG
+282 LNMLKNK

-299 LTWNFGSLYTRAN
+299 LTWNFGNLYTRAN
-312 DKRKIETERLNIQAE
+312 DKRKIDTDRLGIEAE

-335 GLQRGNIE
+335 GLQSELQRGNIE

-354 IIALRENIR
+354 IITLRERIR

-413 FYEKVCIYILVR
+413 F
-425 GPCGMFFGQ
+425 
-434 FRL
+434 

>member
-1 MKRLIVFIAL
+1 MKRIFMFVLLVA
-11 ALSFVSAFSQI
+11 SVVSAFSQI
-22 TLDECRKLAQAN
+22 TLGECRSLARDN
-34 YPLIKRFRLVEQSRS
+34 YPLIKRFGLVEQSRS

-77 LPVDIPGVEISPLP
+77 LPVDIPGVDISPLS

-104 IYDGGSVSSSKR
+104 IYDGGTVSSSKR
-116 LEDARSDVEREQ
+116 LADARGDVEREK

-155 QVRLLQDDLSLSYQ
+155 QIRLLQDDLSLSHQ
-169 AISGMVRGGVAN
+169 SVGGMVRGGVAN

-191 QVKAA
+191 QVKASQA
-196 QTETGLVT
+196 ETSLLT

-216 IGKPLSDSVSLVRP
+216 IGKPVGDSISLVRP
-230 AESDVSGMVNNRPE
+230 DEADVSGVVNNRPE
-244 LALYS
+244 LALYG

-256 QQLKSLDTYLRP
+256 QQRKTLDTYLRP
-268 RLGLFLQGGYGNPA
+268 RVGLFLQGGYGNPA
-282 LNMLKNG
+282 LNMLKNS

-299 LTWNFGSLYTRAN
+299 LTWNFGNLYTRAN
-312 DKRKIETERLNIQAE
+312 DKRKIETDRLSIEAE
-327 REAFLFNT
+327 RETFLFNT
-335 GLQRGNIE
+335 GLQSELQRGNIE
-343 SLRRQ
+343 SLRKQ
-348 ISQDDE
+348 IAQDDE
-354 IIALRENIR
+354 IITLRERIR

-413 FYEKVCIYILVR
+413 F
-425 GPCGMFFGQ
+425 
-434 FRL
+434 

>member
-1 MKRLIVFIAL
+1 MKRILFFVMLVFA
-11 ALSFVSAFSQI
+11 VVPAFTQI
-22 TLDECRKLAQAN
+22 TLDECRSLARAN
-34 YPLIKRFRLVEQSRS
+34 YPLIKRFSLVEQSRS

-61 QVSLNARASYQ
+61 QVSLSARTSYQ
-72 SEVTR
+72 SDVTR
-77 LPVDIPGVEISPLP
+77 IPVDIPGVDISPMS
-91 KDQYDVSVNVSQQ
+91 KDQYDVSVHVSQQ

-116 LEDARSDVEREQ
+116 LADALSDVEREK
-128 VNVAIYDVYERIDQL
+128 VNVAIYDVYERVDQL

-155 QVRLLQDDLSLSYQ
+155 QVRLLQDDLSLSSKSV
-169 AISGMVRGGVAN
+169 SGMLRGGVAS

-191 QVKAA
+191 QVKAR
-196 QTETGLVT
+196 QSETSLLT

-216 IGKPLSDSVSLVRP
+216 IGKPLGDSVSLVRP
-230 AESDVSGMVNNRPE
+230 DEADVSVVVNNRPE
-244 LALYS
+244 LSLYN

-256 QQLKSLDTYLRP
+256 QQRNVLDTYLRP
-268 RLGLFLQGGYGNPA
+268 RIGLFLQGGYGNPA
-282 LNMLKNG
+282 LNMLKNK

-299 LTWNFGSLYTRAN
+299 LTWNFGNLYTRAN
-312 DKRKIETERLNIQAE
+312 DKRKIDTDRFGIEAE

-335 GLQRGNIE
+335 GLQSELQRGNIE

-354 IIALRENIR
+354 IISLRERIR

-413 FYEKVCIYILVR
+413 F
-425 GPCGMFFGQ
+425 
-434 FRL
+434 

>member
-1 MKRLIVFIAL
+1 MKRILFFVMLVFA
-11 ALSFVSAFSQI
+11 VVPAFTQI
-22 TLDECRKLAQAN
+22 TLDECRSLARAN
-34 YPLIKRFRLVEQSRS
+34 YPLIKRFSLVEQSRS

-61 QVSLNARASYQ
+61 QVSLSARASYQ
-72 SEVTR
+72 SDVTR
-77 LPVDIPGVEISPLP
+77 IPVDIPGVDISPMS
-91 KDQYDVSVNVSQQ
+91 KDQYDVSVHVSQQ

-116 LEDARSDVEREQ
+116 LADALSDVEREK
-128 VNVAIYDVYERIDQL
+128 VNVAIYDVYERVDQL

-155 QVRLLQDDLSLSYQ
+155 QVRLLQDDLSLSSKSV
-169 AISGMVRGGVAN
+169 SGMLRGGVAS
-181 QTDLDAVKVE
+181 QTDFDAVKVE
-191 QVKAA
+191 QVKAR
-196 QTETGLVT
+196 QSETSLLT

-216 IGKPLSDSVSLVRP
+216 IGKPLADSVSLVRP
-230 AESDVSGMVNNRPE
+230 DEADVSVVVNNRPE
-244 LALYS
+244 LSLYN

-256 QQLKSLDTYLRP
+256 QQRNVLDTYLRP
-268 RLGLFLQGGYGNPA
+268 HVGLFLQGGYGNPA
-282 LNMLKNG
+282 LNMLKNK

-299 LTWNFGSLYTRAN
+299 LTWNFGNLYTRAN
-312 DKRKIETERLNIQAE
+312 DKRKIDTDRLGIEAE

-335 GLQRGNIE
+335 GLQSELQRGNIE

-354 IIALRENIR
+354 IITLRERIR

-413 FYEKVCIYILVR
+413 F
-425 GPCGMFFGQ
+425 
-434 FRL
+434 

>member
-1 MKRLIVFIAL
+1 MKRILLFVVL
-11 ALSFVSAFSQI
+11 AVSFVPAFSQI
-22 TLDECRKLAQAN
+22 TLDECRSLARAN
-34 YPLIKRFRLVEQSRS
+34 YPLIKRFSLVEQSRS

-61 QVSLNARASYQ
+61 QVSLSARASYQ
-72 SEVTR
+72 SDVTR
-77 LPVDIPGVEISPLP
+77 IPIDIPGIDINPLS
-91 KDQYDVSVNVSQQ
+91 KDQYDVSVHVSQQ

-116 LEDARSDVEREQ
+116 LADARSDVEREK
-128 VNVAIYDVYERIDQL
+128 VNVAIYDVYERVDQL

-155 QVRLLQDDLSLSYQ
+155 QVRLLQDDLSLSSKSV
-169 AISGMVRGGVAN
+169 SGMLRGGVAS

-191 QVKAA
+191 QVKAR
-196 QTETGLVT
+196 QSETSLLT

-216 IGKPLSDSVSLVRP
+216 IGKPLGDSVSLVRP
-230 AESDVSGMVNNRPE
+230 DEADVSVVVNNRPE
-244 LALYS
+244 LSLYN

-256 QQLKSLDTYLRP
+256 QQRNALDTYLRP
-268 RLGLFLQGGYGNPA
+268 RVGLFLQGGYGNPA
-282 LNMLKNG
+282 LNMLKNK
-289 FEAYYKVGAT
+289 FDAYYKVGAT
-299 LTWNFGSLYTRAN
+299 LTWNFGNLYTRAN
-312 DKRKIETERLNIQAE
+312 DKRKIDTDRLGIEAE

-335 GLQRGNIE
+335 GLQSELQRGNIE

-354 IIALRENIR
+354 IITLRERIR

-384 NAVSEARL
+384 NAVSESRL

-413 FYEKVCIYILVR
+413 F
-425 GPCGMFFGQ
+425 
-434 FRL
+434 

>member
-1 MKRLIVFIAL
+1 MKRILFFVMLVFA
-11 ALSFVSAFSQI
+11 VVPAFTQI
-22 TLDECRKLAQAN
+22 TLDECRSLARAN
-34 YPLIKRFRLVEQSRS
+34 YPLIKRFSLVEQSRS

-61 QVSLNARASYQ
+61 QVSLSARASYQ
-72 SEVTR
+72 SDVTR
-77 LPVDIPGVEISPLP
+77 IPVDIPGVDISPLS
-91 KDQYDVSVNVSQQ
+91 KDQYDVSVHVSQQ
-104 IYDGGSVSSSKR
+104 IYDGGSVISSKR
-116 LEDARSDVEREQ
+116 LADALSDVEREK
-128 VNVAIYDVYERIDQL
+128 VNVAIYDVYERVDQL

-155 QVRLLQDDLSLSYQ
+155 QVRLLQDDLSLS
-169 AISGMVRGGVAN
+169 SKSVTGMLRGGVAS

-191 QVKAA
+191 QVKAR
-196 QTETGLVT
+196 QSETSLLT

-216 IGKPLSDSVSLVRP
+216 IGKPLGDSVSLVRP
-230 AESDVSGMVNNRPE
+230 DEADVSVVVNNRPE
-244 LALYS
+244 LSLYN

-256 QQLKSLDTYLRP
+256 QQRNVLDTYLRP
-268 RLGLFLQGGYGNPA
+268 RVGLFLQGGYGNPA
-282 LNMLKNG
+282 LNMLKNK

-299 LTWNFGSLYTRAN
+299 LTWNFGNLYTRAN
-312 DKRKIETERLNIQAE
+312 DKRKIDTDRLGIEAE

-335 GLQRGNIE
+335 GLQSELQRGNIE

-354 IIALRENIR
+354 IITLRERIR

-413 FYEKVCIYILVR
+413 F
-425 GPCGMFFGQ
+425 
-434 FRL
+434 

>member
-1 MKRLIVFIAL
+1 MKRLIVFIVL
-11 ALSFVSAFSQI
+11 AVSSVSAFSQI
-22 TLDECRKLAQAN
+22 TLSECRTLARDN

-72 SEVTR
+72 SDVTR
-77 LPVDIPGVEISPLP
+77 LPVDIPGVDISPLS

-104 IYDGGSVSSSKR
+104 IYDGGTVSSSR
-116 LEDARSDVEREQ
+116 HLADARSDVEREK
-128 VNVAIYDVYERIDQL
+128 VNVAIYDVYERVEQL

-155 QVRLLQDDLSLSYQ
+155 QIRLLQDDLALSCQ
-169 AISGMVRGGVAN
+169 AVDGMVRGGVAN

-191 QVKAA
+191 QVKASQA
-196 QTETGLVT
+196 ETSLLT

-216 IGKPLSDSVSLVRP
+216 IGKPLGDSISLVRP
-230 AESDVSGMVNNRPE
+230 DEADVSGVVNNRPE
-244 LALYS
+244 LALYG

-256 QQLKSLDTYLRP
+256 QQRKTLDTYLRP
-268 RLGLFLQGGYGNPA
+268 RVGLFLQGGYGNPA
-282 LNMLKNG
+282 LNMLKNS

-299 LTWNFGSLYTRAN
+299 LTWNFGNLYTRAN
-312 DKRKIETERLNIQAE
+312 DKRKIETDRLSIEAE
-327 REAFLFNT
+327 RETFLFNT
-335 GLQRGNIE
+335 GLQIELQRGNIE
-343 SLRRQ
+343 SLRKQ
-348 ISQDDE
+348 IAQDDE
-354 IIALRENIR
+354 IITLRERIR

-413 FYEKVCIYILVR
+413 F
-425 GPCGMFFGQ
+425 
-434 FRL
+434 

>member
-1 MKRLIVFIAL
+1 MKRILFFVMLVFA
-11 ALSFVSAFSQI
+11 VVPAFTQI
-22 TLDECRKLAQAN
+22 TLDECRSLARAN
-34 YPLIKRFRLVEQSRS
+34 YPLIKCFSLVEQSRS

-61 QVSLNARASYQ
+61 QVSLSARASYQ
-72 SEVTR
+72 SDVTR
-77 LPVDIPGVEISPLP
+77 IPVDIPGVDISPMS
-91 KDQYDVSVNVSQQ
+91 KDQYDVSVHVSQQ

-116 LEDARSDVEREQ
+116 LADALSDVEREK
-128 VNVAIYDVYERIDQL
+128 VNVAIYDVYERVDQL

-155 QVRLLQDDLSLSYQ
+155 QVRLLQDDLSLSSKSV
-169 AISGMVRGGVAN
+169 SGMLRGGVAS

-191 QVKAA
+191 QVKAR
-196 QTETGLVT
+196 QSETSLLT

-216 IGKPLSDSVSLVRP
+216 IGKPLGDSVSLVRP
-230 AESDVSGMVNNRPE
+230 DEADVSVVVNNRPE
-244 LALYS
+244 LSLYN

-256 QQLKSLDTYLRP
+256 QQRNVLDTYLRP
-268 RLGLFLQGGYGNPA
+268 RIGLFLQGGYGNPA
-282 LNMLKNG
+282 LNMLKNK

-299 LTWNFGSLYTRAN
+299 LTWNFGNLYTRAN
-312 DKRKIETERLNIQAE
+312 DKRKIDTDRLGIEAE

-335 GLQRGNIE
+335 GLQSELQRGNIE

-354 IIALRENIR
+354 IITLRERIR

-413 FYEKVCIYILVR
+413 F
-425 GPCGMFFGQ
+425 
-434 FRL
+434 

>member
-22 TLDECRKLAQAN
+22 TLDECRKLARAN

-116 LEDARSDVEREQ
+116 LADVLSDVEREK
-128 VNVAIYDVYERIDQL
+128 VNVAIYDVYERVDQL

-155 QVRLLQDDLSLSYQ
+155 QVRLLQDDLSLSSKSV
-169 AISGMVRGGVAN
+169 SGMLRGGVAS

-191 QVKAA
+191 QVKAR
-196 QTETGLVT
+196 QSETSLLT

-216 IGKPLSDSVSLVRP
+216 IGKPLGDSVSLVRP
-230 AESDVSGMVNNRPE
+230 DEADVSVVVNNRPE
-244 LALYS
+244 LSLYN

-256 QQLKSLDTYLRP
+256 QQRNVLDTYLRP
-268 RLGLFLQGGYGNPA
+268 RVGLFLQGGYGNPA
-282 LNMLKNG
+282 LNMLKNK

-299 LTWNFGSLYTRAN
+299 LTWNFGNLYTRAN
-312 DKRKIETERLNIQAE
+312 DKRKIDTDRLGIEAE

-335 GLQRGNIE
+335 GLQSELQRGNIE

-354 IIALRENIR
+354 IITLRERIR

-413 FYEKVCIYILVR
+413 F
-425 GPCGMFFGQ
+425 
-434 FRL
+434 

>member
-1 MKRLIVFIAL
+1 MKRILFFVMLVFA
-11 ALSFVSAFSQI
+11 VVPAFTQI
-22 TLDECRKLAQAN
+22 TLDECRSLARAN
-34 YPLIKRFRLVEQSRS
+34 YPLIKRFSLVEQSRS

-61 QVSLNARASYQ
+61 QVSLSARASYQ
-72 SEVTR
+72 SDVTR
-77 LPVDIPGVEISPLP
+77 IPVDIPGVDISPMS
-91 KDQYDVSVNVSQQ
+91 KDQYDVSVHVSQQ

-116 LEDARSDVEREQ
+116 LADARSDVEREK
-128 VNVAIYDVYERIDQL
+128 VNVAIYDVYERVDQL

-155 QVRLLQDDLSLSYQ
+155 QVRLLQDDLSLSSKSV
-169 AISGMVRGGVAN
+169 SGMLRGGVAS

-191 QVKAA
+191 QVKAR
-196 QTETGLVT
+196 QSETSLLT

-216 IGKPLSDSVSLVRP
+216 IGKPLGDSVSLVRP
-230 AESDVSGMVNNRPE
+230 DEADVSVVVNNRPE
-244 LALYS
+244 LSLYN

-256 QQLKSLDTYLRP
+256 LQRNVLDTYLRP
-268 RLGLFLQGGYGNPA
+268 RIGLFLQGGYGNPA
-282 LNMLKNG
+282 LNMLKNK

-299 LTWNFGSLYTRAN
+299 LTWNFGNLYTRAN
-312 DKRKIETERLNIQAE
+312 DKRKIDTDRLGIEAE

-335 GLQRGNIE
+335 GLQSELQPGNIE

-354 IIALRENIR
+354 IISLRERIR

-413 FYEKVCIYILVR
+413 F
-425 GPCGMFFGQ
+425 
-434 FRL
+434 

>member
-1 MKRLIVFIAL
+1 MKRILLFVVL
-11 ALSFVSAFSQI
+11 AVSFVPAFSQI
-22 TLDECRKLAQAN
+22 TLDECRSLARAN
-34 YPLIKRFRLVEQSRS
+34 YPLIKRFSLVEQSRS

-61 QVSLNARASYQ
+61 QVSLSARASYQ
-72 SEVTR
+72 SDVTR
-77 LPVDIPGVEISPLP
+77 IPIDIPGIDINPLS
-91 KDQYDVSVNVSQQ
+91 KDQYNVSVHVSQQ

-116 LEDARSDVEREQ
+116 LADARSDVEREK
-128 VNVAIYDVYERIDQL
+128 VNVAIYDVYERVDQL

-155 QVRLLQDDLSLSYQ
+155 QVRLLQDDLSLSSKSV
-169 AISGMVRGGVAN
+169 SGMLRGGVAS

-191 QVKAA
+191 QVKAR
-196 QTETGLVT
+196 QSETSLLT

-216 IGKPLSDSVSLVRP
+216 IGKPLADSVSLVRP
-230 AESDVSGMVNNRPE
+230 DEADVSVVVNNRPE
-244 LALYS
+244 LSLYN

-256 QQLKSLDTYLRP
+256 QQRNALDTYLRP
-268 RLGLFLQGGYGNPA
+268 RVGLFLQGGYGNPA
-282 LNMLKNG
+282 LNMLKNK
-289 FEAYYKVGAT
+289 FDAYYKVGAT
-299 LTWNFGSLYTRAN
+299 LTWNFGNLYTRAN
-312 DKRKIETERLNIQAE
+312 DKRKIDTDRLGIEAE

-335 GLQRGNIE
+335 GLQSELQRGNIE

-354 IIALRENIR
+354 IITLRERIR

-413 FYEKVCIYILVR
+413 F
-425 GPCGMFFGQ
+425 
-434 FRL
+434 